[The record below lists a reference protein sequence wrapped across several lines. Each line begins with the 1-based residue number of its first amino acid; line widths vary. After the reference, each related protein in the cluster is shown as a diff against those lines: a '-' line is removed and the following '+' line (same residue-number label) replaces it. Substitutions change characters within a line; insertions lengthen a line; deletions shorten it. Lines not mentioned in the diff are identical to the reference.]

1 MKLSA
6 AQMNLLR
13 QTSLFYAVPET
24 TIEKIAASDDC
35 EIKQYEKFSLV
46 YGKTEFSRSLGI
58 VLFGN
63 LRVTK
68 GRRTCHDNEYTRPRL
83 DFRCSCAV

>member
-35 EIKQYEKFSLV
+35 EIKQY
-46 YGKTEFSRSLGI
+46 
-58 VLFGN
+58 
-63 LRVTK
+63 
-68 GRRTCHDNEYTRPRL
+68 
-83 DFRCSCAV
+83 